1 MVCQWIVISKEAWYY
16 LGGCPRREG
25 EKFSRRPIGPSENYT
40 MHKVETAGHAG
51 TELGLSRLP
60 VLKLLT
66 GRAAIVGAQGSQLEG
81 RSQTRGRCAGRGS
94 PSP

>member
-1 MVCQWIVISKEAWYY
+1 
-16 LGGCPRREG
+16 
-25 EKFSRRPIGPSENYT
+25 

-60 VLKLLT
+60 VLKLLP
-66 GRAAIVGAQGSQLEG
+66 GRAAIVGAQGEPTEG

-94 PSP
+94 PSPRQSEMQPSSLGSRASMEEGAKD